1 MSSAGSLQLC
11 AGQAGVCE
19 AAVHAMSD
27 IFSEQATDALLL
39 VDADNAFNSLNRKVF
54 LHNIGHLCSPMAIYI
69 KNCYNA
75 PSRLFVLGGTEILSS
90 EGTTQGDPLAMP
102 VYAIGITPLLDLIK
116 PATESDT
123 SMKHVAFADDLSG
136 AGDLINVR
144 RWWDNIVIYGP
155 KLGCNPNAAKSWL
168 IVKAETEEMAREI
181 FRGTRIKITIEGRK
195 YLGGFIGSK
204 SGCGEYEEE
213 LVNSWCEQL
222 RVLSKIAKTE
232 PQAAYAAF
240 VNGYKHK
247 LTYHIRTLPNIK
259 QHLTRLDAL
268 VDQLFILAITDDH
281 TCSDD
286 ERLLIPLPVKKGGL
300 AIPIFFSIAELEFF
314 NSRAATDQLIKHIN
328 DQVITAQIDNTLL
341 KNSKRNIVKAREE
354 HNDTVLQQLRAKMS
368 PEQLRA
374 NDLTMMKGA
383 SSWLTIL
390 PLKAEDYNLNKR
402 EFYDS
407 LCLRYRWTPKY
418 LPPVCPCGKSFN
430 VDHAMSCMKGGF
442 VHRRHDEVRDLFA
455 SLLQDVCHDV
465 EIEPPLQALSGEA
478 LSGSTNSSDE
488 ARLDSAHEDFGKGGN
503 VHFLT

>member
-1 MSSAGSLQLC
+1 MI
-11 AGQAGVCE
+11 
-19 AAVHAMSD
+19 D
-27 IFSEQATDALLL
+27 IRQHVNPALL
-39 VDADNAFNSLNRKVF
+39 
-54 LHNIGHLCSPMAIYI
+54 YE
-69 KNCYNA
+69 Y
-75 PSRLFVLGGTEILSS
+75 
-90 EGTTQGDPLAMP
+90 
-102 VYAIGITPLLDLIK
+102 
-116 PATESDT
+116 
-123 SMKHVAFADDLSG
+123 
-136 AGDLINVR
+136 
-144 RWWDNIVIYGP
+144 
-155 KLGCNPNAAKSWL
+155 
-168 IVKAETEEMAREI
+168 
-181 FRGTRIKITIEGRK
+181 KITIEGRK

-268 VDQLFILAITDDH
+268 VDQLFIPAITDDH
-281 TCSDD
+281 MCSDD
-286 ERLLIPLPVKKGGL
+286 ERLLISLPVKKGGL
-300 AIPIFFSIAELEFF
+300 AIPIFSSIAELEFF

-354 HNDTVLQQLRAKMS
+354 HNDTILQQLRAKMS

-465 EIEPPLQALSGEA
+465 EIEPPLQALPGEA

-488 ARLDSAHEDFGKGGN
+488 ARLDVSARGFWQRGQRAFFDVRVFNPFAKSHLNQKLETAFTSNEKKKRHYNQRVIEVEHGSFGPLVFSPYGGCGREAER
-503 VHFLT
+503 FLTELAQKVSEKKQMCYSIAISWLRAKLSFNLLRSAVLCIRGSRTLRKKTNFDVNAAIFSNFNENM